1 MSLVT
6 GLLSAIFPPRCE
18 MISDLI
24 PGRRGL
30 VRGTV
35 VARDLIDSTLTGERC
50 VYYRYAVEEWRN
62 THIAGLAS
70 EGYWAPTRF
79 DEAIVEFYL
88 QDEKGQRLIVS
99 PQNSRVTRGRGVQP
113 NPVDMGIIGQ
123 RAQELRISPGD
134 VLEVQGAVA
143 SVSDLF
149 DQDRDYR
156 GNARRLMLHAP
167 DDDTISISIV

>member
-6 GLLSAIFPPRCE
+6 GLLAALFPPRRE
-18 MISDLI
+18 RVADLI
-24 PGRRGL
+24 PGRRAL

-62 THIAGLAS
+62 THMAGLAS
-70 EGYWAPTRF
+70 DGYWAPTRF

-88 QDEKGQRLIVS
+88 QDEDGQRVIVAPENAS
-99 PQNSRVTRGRGVQP
+99 VKRSRDV
-113 NPVDMGIIGQ
+113 NPELVDMGILDQ
-123 RAQELRISPGD
+123 RAQELRIIPGD
-134 VLEVQGAVA
+134 IIEVEGMVA
-143 SVSDLF
+143 EVSDLF

-156 GNARRLMLHAP
+156 GNATRLMLHAP
-167 DDDTISISIV
+167 DNDSISIQLL